1 MDLYDRNGKIIGRM
15 MQFQDGRIQLYSRT
29 GSYLGYYDPNDEK
42 TYNRS
47 GSLVGTGNLLA
58 TLIIQP

>member
-1 MDLYDRNGKIIGRM
+1 MDLYDKNGKIIGRM
-15 MQFQDGRIQLYSRT
+15 MQFQDASIKLYSRT
-29 GSYLGYYDPNDEK
+29 GSYLGYYDPKEDK

-47 GSLVGTGNLLA
+47 GSFVGTGNLLA

>member
-1 MDLYDRNGKIIGRM
+1 MDLYDKNGKVIGRM
-15 MQFQDGRIQLYSRT
+15 MQSDGGNIKLYSRIGSFL
-29 GSYLGYYDPNDEK
+29 GSYDQKSDK
-42 TYNRS
+42 TYDKF

>member
-1 MDLYDRNGKIIGRM
+1 M
-15 MQFQDGRIQLYSRT
+15 MQFQDASIKLYSRT
-29 GSYLGYYDPNDEK
+29 GSYLGYYDPKEDK

-47 GSLVGTGNLLA
+47 GSFVGTGNLLA